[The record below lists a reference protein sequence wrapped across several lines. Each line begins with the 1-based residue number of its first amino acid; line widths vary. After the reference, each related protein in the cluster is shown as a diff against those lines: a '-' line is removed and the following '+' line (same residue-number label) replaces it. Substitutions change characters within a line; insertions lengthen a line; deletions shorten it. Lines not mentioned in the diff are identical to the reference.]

1 MASIAITE
9 LSSQAAPAL
18 PAGYLEPRW
27 YAAYTCARHEKR
39 VAQQLERRSVE
50 LFLPLYEAV
59 HRWKNGRAQVQLP
72 LFPSYLFVRI
82 ALKDRLRVLEIP
94 SVVRL
99 VGFNGLPTALP
110 DDEMAALRTGLA
122 RRLRAE
128 PHPYLNVGRRV
139 RITSGPLVGLEGIL
153 LRRKSSLRVVL
164 SIELIR
170 HSIAVDVDAADV
182 APLPSPST
190 SNAG

>member
-1 MASIAITE
+1 MASIAMNE
-9 LSSQAAPAL
+9 LSLQAAPAL

-39 VAQQLERRSVE
+39 VAEQLARRSVE
-50 LFLPLYEAV
+50 LFLPLYETV
-59 HRWKNGRAQVQLP
+59 HRWKNGRARLQLP
-72 LFPSYLFVRI
+72 LFPSYVFVRI

-110 DDEMAALRTGLA
+110 DDEMEALRNALV

-128 PHPYLNVGRRV
+128 PHPYLTAGRRV
-139 RITSGPLVGLEGIL
+139 RINSGPFVGLEGIL
-153 LRRKSSLRVVL
+153 VRRKGNLRVVL
-164 SIELIR
+164 SLDLIMR
-170 HSIAVDVDAADV
+170 SVVVDIDSADLEPIV
-182 APLPSPST
+182 QKIR
-190 SNAG
+190 